1 MGSGRHRDWVIGY
14 LFGFVF
20 PPSKNTSQN
29 LAGSGWEV
37 FFINFEKWQ
46 LMASHGNIFIIFN
59 KLLLQ
64 VFHQLKYINFV

>member
-1 MGSGRHRDWVIGY
+1 MGAEDIGIGVIGY

-20 PPSKNTSQN
+20 PPCKNTSQN

-46 LMASHGNIFIIFN
+46 LMASPC
-59 KLLLQ
+59 Q
-64 VFHQLKYINFV
+64 VLITLSFT

>member
-20 PPSKNTSQN
+20 PQAKKTTSQN
-29 LAGSGWEV
+29 LAGSGREV

-46 LMASHGNIFIIFN
+46 LMATHGNIFIIFIVKN
-59 KLLLQ
+59 GMI
-64 VFHQLKYINFV
+64 FHDLSM